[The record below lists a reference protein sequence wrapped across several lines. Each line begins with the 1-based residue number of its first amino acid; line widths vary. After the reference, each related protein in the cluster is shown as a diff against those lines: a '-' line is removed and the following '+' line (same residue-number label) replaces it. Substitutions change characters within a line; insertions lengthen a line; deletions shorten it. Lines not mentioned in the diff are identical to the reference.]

1 MMAILDV
8 LKAVLSNAAVLVGL
22 IALSACV
29 APIATSPTVDTP
41 SGPLQLIE
49 FYSPL

>member
-1 MMAILDV
+1 MRLNWHFISV
-8 LKAVLSNAAVLVGL
+8 CLVGL

-29 APIATSPTVDTP
+29 APNATSPTVDTP
-41 SGPLQLIE
+41 SGTLQLIE